1 MSAGTDRRWAELA
14 RELEFSQLDV
24 LRKQAEGW
32 RNGLL
37 GLTALVTVVTAL
49 KGRDDLSALEAP
61 WRTVAVWL
69 LVGAFLLLLAGS
81 LFAVRASFGRPGERV
96 RLGGQALREWTLKEI
111 GRVRRA
117 VYVSAVALALG
128 VALVVGA
135 LFVSWTKT
143 EEPAD
148 GLVKVTTP
156 AGALCGE
163 LVSYQPDKVTL
174 IRTTGGTERQV
185 VVRGADVRK
194 ITPAKSC

>member
-37 GLTALVTVVTAL
+37 GLSALVTVVTTL

-61 WRTVAVWL
+61 WRTVAVGL
-69 LVGAFLLLLAGS
+69 LVGAFLLLLGGS

-96 RLGGQALREWTLKEI
+96 RLGGQALREWTLREI

-117 VYVSAVALALG
+117 VYVSAIALTVG
-128 VALVVGA
+128 VALVVAA
-135 LFVSWTKT
+135 LFVSWTRT
-143 EEPAD
+143 EEPAAD
-148 GLVKVTTP
+148 LVKVTTP
-156 AGALCGE
+156 AGPVCGE

-185 VVRGADVRK
+185 VLPGAEVRK

>member
-135 LFVSWTKT
+135 LFVSWTRT
-143 EEPAD
+143 EEPAAD
-148 GLVKVTTP
+148 LVKVTTP
-156 AGALCGE
+156 AGPLCGE
-163 LVSYQPDKVTL
+163 LVSYQRDKVTL

-185 VVRGADVRK
+185 VVRGAEVRK

>member
-37 GLTALVTVVTAL
+37 GLTALVTVVTTL

-61 WRTVAVWL
+61 WRTVAVGL
-69 LVGAFLLLLAGS
+69 LVGAFLLLLGGS

-96 RLGGQALREWTLKEI
+96 RLGGQALREWTLREI

-117 VYVSAVALALG
+117 VYVSAIALTVG
-128 VALVVGA
+128 VALVVAA
-135 LFVSWTKT
+135 LFVSWTRT
-143 EEPAD
+143 EEPAAD
-148 GLVKVTTP
+148 LVKVTTP
-156 AGALCGE
+156 AGPVCGE

-185 VVRGADVRK
+185 VLPGAEVRK

>member
-37 GLTALVTVVTAL
+37 GLTALVTVVTVL
-49 KGRDDLSALEAP
+49 KGRDDLSALESP
-61 WRTVAVWL
+61 WRTAAVSL
-69 LVGAFLLLLAGS
+69 LAGAFLLLLTGS
-81 LFAVRASFGRPGERV
+81 LVAVRASFGKPGERV
-96 RLGGQALREWTLKEI
+96 RLGGQALREWTLTEI

-117 VYVSAVALALG
+117 VYVSAVALTCG

-135 LFVSWTKT
+135 LFVSWTRS
-143 EEPAD
+143 EEPAAD
-148 GLVKVTTP
+148 LVKVSTP
-156 AGALCGE
+156 AGQLCGE
-163 LVSYQPDKVTL
+163 LVSYLPGRVTL
-174 IRTTGGTERQV
+174 MRTTGGTERQV
-185 VVRGADVRK
+185 VVRGADIQK